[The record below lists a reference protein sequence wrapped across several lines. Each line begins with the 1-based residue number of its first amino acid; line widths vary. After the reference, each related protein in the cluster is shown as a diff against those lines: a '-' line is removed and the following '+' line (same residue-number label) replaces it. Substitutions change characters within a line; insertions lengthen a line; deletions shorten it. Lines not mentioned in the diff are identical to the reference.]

1 MCEWKAEYRQ
11 QRDPS
16 MQFAVDKKQWGF
28 IDGAGGAAI
37 LANQSWLAWL
47 AAPCWPEEKDANKN
61 LILTGGNLDDI
72 WESSWVQS
80 NHYWRK
86 AAFQALLA
94 LLSSTVYSVPCF
106 VVAAGPWWPSSKIQS
121 TVHCILPTV
130 QWREVRQAIIW
141 NLLAGIHPCCCGH
154 PMSSNCTLLVF
165 ISNLP
170 AIES

>member
-86 AAFQALLA
+86 AAFQSLACTALQYSVQCALLCGCRRT
-94 LLSSTVYSVPCF
+94 L
-106 VVAAGPWWPSSKIQS
+106 VAIIQD
-121 TVHCILPTV
+121 TVHCALY
-130 QWREVRQAIIW
+130 
-141 NLLAGIHPCCCGH
+141 LAHSAVKRSEASHHLKPSCWHP
-154 PMSSNCTLLVF
+154 TLLLRTSYVF
-165 ISNLP
+165 KVHTFR
-170 AIES
+170 